1 MRLVK
6 GVLSKGMFVCLGK
19 VYKNIPFFS
28 RSIIKAIV
36 TVTQTVIVTQK
47 DHQQQYWHQTQC
59 QVLPIH

>member
-6 GVLSKGMFVCLGK
+6 GILSKGMFVCLGK
-19 VYKNIPFFS
+19 VYKNIRFFS

-36 TVTQTVIVTQK
+36 TVTATVTQK

-59 QVLPIH
+59 QALPIH